1 MIETIRTYFGNDP
14 LKILYLL
21 GGTGG
26 IWYWVNQ
33 WRDRIRI
40 RVRIRGE
47 TFDVKEEPNLEV
59 TAEYEIENIG
69 SRITSLEPTV
79 LVSGYTP
86 KGEIQRASF
95 EIEDLERDLPPFK
108 PKQFRAVF
116 KVPASY
122 PFLLFRTYTFSP
134 TRGSGK
140 RLRVWSASRRN
151 ISFVRFYFELARFKT
166 FGMYEEP
173 QT

>member
-1 MIETIRTYFGNDP
+1 MEAVLTYFLNDP
-14 LKILYLL
+14 LKILYLV

-26 IWYWVNQ
+26 IWYWINQ

-40 RVRIRGE
+40 RVRIRSE
-47 TFDVKEEPNLEV
+47 TFDLKEEPNLEV

-69 SRITSLEPTV
+69 SRVTSLEPTI
-79 LVSGYTP
+79 LISGYTP
-86 KGEIQRASF
+86 RRQYQQASF

-108 PKQFRAVF
+108 PKLFRATFEVS
-116 KVPASY
+116 ASY
-122 PFLLFRTYTFSP
+122 PFLLFRTYTFTP

-151 ISFVRFYFELARFKT
+151 IGFLRFYFELLRFKI
-166 FGMYEEP
+166 FGTYEEP